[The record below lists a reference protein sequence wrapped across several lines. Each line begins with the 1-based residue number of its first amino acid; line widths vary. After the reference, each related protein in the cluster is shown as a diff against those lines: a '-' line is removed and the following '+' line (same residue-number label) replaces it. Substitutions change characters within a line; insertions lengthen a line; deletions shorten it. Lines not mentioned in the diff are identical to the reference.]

1 MTVLK
6 SLAHFSHHRTTEISA
21 KKRKVI
27 IDKEYPRTGPLRMG
41 EVVVEDL
48 SNGQIHRGADDIEL
62 IARNIPA
69 YLPLRLLLKV
79 PGFRRYV
86 SHEVSGNACAV

>member
-6 SLAHFSHHRTTEISA
+6 WLAHFSHHRTTEISA

-41 EVVVEDL
+41 EVVV
-48 SNGQIHRGADDIEL
+48 
-62 IARNIPA
+62 
-69 YLPLRLLLKV
+69 
-79 PGFRRYV
+79 
-86 SHEVSGNACAV
+86 